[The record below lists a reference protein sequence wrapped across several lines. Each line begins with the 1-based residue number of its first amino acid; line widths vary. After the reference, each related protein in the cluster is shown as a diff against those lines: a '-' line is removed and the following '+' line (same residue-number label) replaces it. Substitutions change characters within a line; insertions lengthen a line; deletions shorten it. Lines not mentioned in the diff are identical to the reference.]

1 MVEREEEPCQSEI
14 VGEMYSEVSEM
25 TELQSHMVDSFDDS
39 GVDQERQVVPVNG
52 TLVHEAM
59 DEEVSIN
66 LKHVR

>member
-39 GVDQERQVVPVNG
+39 GVDQERQVVPVKG
-52 TLVHEAM
+52 TLVHEVM